1 MVPRAKQ
8 AAREP
13 KTAPTAPTRHRLPNR
28 GTLLPQRV
36 VVSLSVAEAGQ
47 RLRRSRARKVQTDLP
62 TTTRQTKMTMA
73 ALTNVSANL
82 LPEIRPVALAAPA
95 HQVVEAAV
103 APAILAAP
111 AAPAG
116 EVAAE
121 AAVVMA
127 ATPTGNGS

>member
-1 MVPRAKQ
+1 M
-8 AAREP
+8 
-13 KTAPTAPTRHRLPNR
+13 APTAPTRQRLPNQ

-36 VVSLSVAEAGQ
+36 VVSLLVAEAGQ
-47 RLRRSRARKVQTDLP
+47 RLRRSRAGKVQTGFP
-62 TTTRQTKMTMA
+62 PTTRQTKMTMA
-73 ALTNVSANL
+73 ALTSASTNL
-82 LPEIRPVALAAPA
+82 LPGTRPAVRVAPA